1 MPIQGNEASVV
12 WSLEKN
18 SSILKLSQNDLE
30 SQLNGLFEN
39 HASELKIQNNQT
51 QKLSFSYAKKMYQ
64 DKIVLIGNVAHNI
77 HPIAGQGFN
86 LTVKDIS
93 KIVHYITKYH
103 SLGLDFNS
111 NQVLESFS
119 NSRKFDNFAF
129 SFGTLAMEN
138 IFSSENNVI
147 RYLTSNGLSLVNRS
161 KQLKNFFIE
170 KATGK
175 INFKNY

>member
-1 MPIQGNEASVV
+1 
-12 WSLEKN
+12 
-18 SSILKLSQNDLE
+18 
-30 SQLNGLFEN
+30 
-39 HASELKIQNNQT
+39 
-51 QKLSFSYAKKMYQ
+51 MYQ
-64 DKIVLIGNVAHNI
+64 DKTVLIGNVAHNI

-93 KIVHYITKYH
+93 KIVYYITKYH

-119 NSRKFDNFAF
+119 NSRKYDNFAF

-138 IFSSENNVI
+138 IFSNENNFI
-147 RYLTSNGLSLVNRS
+147 RNFTSRGLRVVNSS
-161 KQLKNFFIE
+161 KKLKKFFIE

-175 INFKNY
+175 TNFKNY